1 MLLAPAHFFD
11 DQNKQVDFK
20 QVNINKE
27 HKGPE
32 RPNG

>member
-11 DQNKQVDFK
+11 DQNKQVD
-20 QVNINKE
+20 INKQQ
-27 HKGPE
+27 KKPE